1 MFIRITISVSSM
13 AELALFF
20 FFPIIQLSNQ
30 MDQFLVLGKVP
41 SKSFVV
47 TDRQLFGVDGA
58 FRSDMLFASQLM
70 YALYSPCTCNLF

>member
-47 TDRQLFGVDGA
+47 TDSANSSG
-58 FRSDMLFASQLM
+58 
-70 YALYSPCTCNLF
+70 